1 MFVCFSHG
9 WCCNDAHHILLWTV
23 QSTNTD
29 NKEKKSPN
37 NAFVYVGWLPC
48 RQGSSGC
55 VGWCIG
61 CIAPSWSATMMQPHG
76 DDEQPGMAAGDGVQL
91 QSMVTASSPHDKR
104 AAAVVAVAEAAA
116 AAAAAVAR
124 GRSSQQRVH
133 RPAAAS
139 ATSSSAYRDDGSG
152 GEAVDFSDAVLGHR
166 MRGGRLD
173 VSRKLEIVPTLSP
186 VSCLSLAPLNERYLL
201 VGGE

>member
-1 MFVCFSHG
+1 MFM
-9 WCCNDAHHILLWTV
+9 HHFMERQFRCKRT
-23 QSTNTD
+23 QSQ
-29 NKEKKSPN
+29 
-37 NAFVYVGWLPC
+37 
-48 RQGSSGC
+48 RQPRN
-55 VGWCIG
+55 V
-61 CIAPSWSATMMQPHG
+61 
-76 DDEQPGMAAGDGVQL
+76 
-91 QSMVTASSPHDKR
+91 
-104 AAAVVAVAEAAA
+104 AAAQRFRRTAAA

-124 GRSSQQRVH
+124 RRSSQQRVH